1 MDQDVGLADAVLTQG
16 HDLDLQQAR
25 LQAQALVPVLAE
37 DQRLAVLDM
46 KLRISRHF
54 LVGEVGED
62 AVVVDDAV
70 LENLDEGGALVLVR
84 PLEHDRKVFLQRSEE
99 HTSELQSLM
108 RISYAGFCL

>member
-1 MDQDVGLADAVLTQG
+1 
-16 HDLDLQQAR
+16 
-25 LQAQALVPVLAE
+25 
-37 DQRLAVLDM
+37 M

-84 PLEHDRKVFLQRSEE
+84 PLEHDRKVFLQGIDGARDEARPGAKGESHRGYRIVDRAERSEE

-108 RISYAGFCL
+108 RISYAVF